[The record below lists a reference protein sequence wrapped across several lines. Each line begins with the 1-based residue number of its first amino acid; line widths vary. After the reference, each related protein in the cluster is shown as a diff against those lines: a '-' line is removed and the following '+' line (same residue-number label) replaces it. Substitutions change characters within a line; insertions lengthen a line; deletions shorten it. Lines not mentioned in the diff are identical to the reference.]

1 MNDSVMGGASPIL
14 GDITR
19 RKRTEIS
26 LQAQVALAQLLVAL
40 ARAANEA
47 GTAEEAMRNCL
58 ALIYDHGRWAIGRLG
73 IYGEQSDPGELP
85 ERSFWHTANASRY
98 EEFMRVSLEARFYLP
113 EGPFISRLM
122 REKRPVWFSPMVSDD
137 SRRRIAIA
145 IKQGLRC
152 AFGFPVVV
160 RDKVVAVL
168 EFFAE
173 EEREPDTLLLENI
186 ISVGSQLARLVE
198 RSRAEA
204 VRARLAAIVEQS
216 NDAIISRAL
225 DGTVLSWNAGA
236 ERMLGYT
243 AAEMMG
249 QNLAVLIPKD
259 VLERNTA
266 MLQSSGTLAPFESV
280 RSTKDGRK
288 VHLLV
293 SLSAIRDAAGNIT
306 AIAANY
312 RDITERKHAEEWQ
325 RASEVRVRELLRR
338 LDEIQEAERGRI
350 AADLHDVLGQN
361 LSALEIEL
369 ERTRGAVS
377 SGNGLEAAAAVD
389 NMAQI
394 IQNATS
400 SVREAMAELRP
411 ALLDD
416 YGVFVAIESYASRI
430 ERLTGLRVS
439 VRGNAPE
446 PRPPRKTELAL
457 FRIAQE
463 ALMNVAK
470 HASAS
475 RVTVELSQV
484 EDVLRLF
491 VEDDGQGISGAPRA
505 SRETG
510 GWGIDIMRERAEALG
525 GRLRIES
532 PGVGTRVIVEIPLGN
547 SHHPG

>member
-1 MNDSVMGGASPIL
+1 LNDSVMGGASPIL

-40 ARAANEA
+40 ARAANES

-73 IYGEQSDPGELP
+73 IYGEQGDQSVFP
-85 ERSFWHTANASRY
+85 ERSFWHMTNASRY
-98 EEFMRVSLEARFYLP
+98 EEFMRASVDSSFYAP
-113 EGPFISRLM
+113 DGRFISVVL
-122 REKRPVWFSPMVSDD
+122 REKRPVWFSPIS
-137 SRRRIAIA
+137 SRSGSGRMAIA
-145 IKQGLRC
+145 IEQGLHC

-160 RDKVVAVL
+160 LDKVVALL

-173 EEREPDTLLLENI
+173 EERAPDTLLLENI
-186 ISVGSQLARLVE
+186 ISVGAQLARLVE
-198 RSRAEA
+198 RERAEA

-236 ERMLGYT
+236 DRMLGYT

-266 MLQSSGTLAPFESV
+266 MLQSGGTLAPFESV

-293 SLSAIRDAAGNIT
+293 SLSAIRDSAGNIT

-312 RDITERKHAEEWQ
+312 RDITERKRAEEWH
-325 RASEVRVRELLRR
+325 RASEIRVRELLRR

-350 AADLHDVLGQN
+350 AADLHDVVGQN
-361 LSALEIEL
+361 LSALGIEL
-369 ERTRGAVS
+369 ERTCGAVS
-377 SGNGLEAAAAVD
+377 SGNGREAAAALD

-394 IQNATS
+394 IQIATS
-400 SVREAMAELRP
+400 SVREAIAELRP

-439 VRGNAPE
+439 VRGQTPE

-463 ALMNVAK
+463 ALINVAK

-484 EDVLRLF
+484 EDVLRLLI
-491 VEDDGQGISGAPRA
+491 EDDGKGIDRAPRS
-505 SRETG
+505 SRQAG
-510 GWGIDIMRERAEALG
+510 GWGIDFMSERAEALE
-525 GRLRIES
+525 GRLHIES
-532 PGVGTRVIVEIPLGN
+532 SGVGTRVIVEIPLGN
-547 SHHPG
+547 SHHSD